1 MGLIGST
8 AKDNNRMSVDIQE
21 FIKKNT
27 STPIAK
33 KFYNMLKEI
42 WDEENFLI
50 SMLLDLK
57 TDEKKQKVMD
67 LLEETGLTD
76 TDEIILHCKSIRD
89 NTDVATIKE
98 RYGIDWQHSKG

>member
-1 MGLIGST
+1 
-8 AKDNNRMSVDIQE
+8 MSIDIQE

-57 TDEKKQKVMD
+57 TDEKKQKMID

-76 TDEIILHCKSIRD
+76 TDEIILHCKAIRD
-89 NTDVATIKE
+89 NTDVATIKK
-98 RYGIDWQHSKG
+98 RYGIDW